1 MFLNIFVFG
10 IFIISIFCL
19 IALVAIYD
27 KLNDIKELFKKK
39 P

>member
-1 MFLNIFVFG
+1 MFLNLFVFG
-10 IFIISIFCL
+10 IFIVLIFCL
-19 IALVAIYD
+19 IALVAIDD